1 MIQVRKIIVSVF
13 ILPNEAE
20 LLRTFVPKMSYFIRV
35 GLILSDF
42 VFEESKRPY
51 FEFVRDTILA
61 MFTSETTNFRF
72 FKVPGPRMRITFG
85 PC

>member
-1 MIQVRKIIVSVF
+1 MIRVRKIVVFAF
-13 ILPNEAE
+13 ILPNESE
-20 LLRTFVPKMSYFIRV
+20 LLQILVPKMSYFITV

-42 VFEESKRPY
+42 ISEESKRPY
-51 FEFVRDTILA
+51 YESVHDSILA

-72 FKVPGPRMRITFG
+72 LKVPGPRMRITFG

>member
-1 MIQVRKIIVSVF
+1 MIRVRKIVVSAF
-13 ILPNEAE
+13 ILSNESE
-20 LLRTFVPKMSYFIRV
+20 SFRTFVPKMSYFIRV

-42 VFEESKRPY
+42 AFEESKIPY
-51 FEFVRDTILA
+51 FECVRDTILA
-61 MFTSETTNFRF
+61 MFTSETINFRF

>member
-1 MIQVRKIIVSVF
+1 M
-13 ILPNEAE
+13 N
-20 LLRTFVPKMSYFIRV
+20 RTFVPKMSYFIRV

-42 VFEESKRPY
+42 VSEESKRPY
-51 FEFVRDTILA
+51 FECVRDTILA

>member
-1 MIQVRKIIVSVF
+1 MIRVRKIVVSAF
-13 ILPNEAE
+13 ILSNESE
-20 LLRTFVPKMSYFIRV
+20 SFRTFVPKMSYFIRV

-51 FEFVRDTILA
+51 FECVRDTILA